1 MKGRN
6 SIQFSIIWDLII
18 GILFAT
24 VIITAFF
31 SKDKFVEFEWLG
43 IAIAIGCGYACCK
56 WTKNEIDYLKEEVKK
71 LKEKNG
77 DRKETIE

>member
-31 SKDKFVEFEWLG
+31 SKDKFIEFEWLG
-43 IAIAIGCGYACCK
+43 IAIAIGCAYACCK